1 VNGLNNL
8 FVHLFSSYFAE
19 QTLELNKMKKLY
31 IFLVI
36 IILLFSFAGCSFHS
50 DNKNA
55 YSAASV
61 FLHNFYAV
69 SQQDV
74 INYNRTQKAGNIDAV
89 GIENINKKFKPLMT
103 ADAYEGMLRNLTYFS
118 IIRDVVTK
126 DCGIKNCKLTLTSES
141 VNSNFIQ
148 YDYTAV
154 LTVMM
159 NQTKKQQ
166 NITESGSVQVTKQNG
181 NWKTNYIDRASAS
194 NFFVKS

>member
-1 VNGLNNL
+1 
-8 FVHLFSSYFAE
+8 
-19 QTLELNKMKKLY
+19 MKKLY
-31 IFLVI
+31 FFLVI

-61 FLHNFYAV
+61 FLQNLYAV
-69 SQQDV
+69 SPQDV
-74 INYNRTQKAGNIDAV
+74 TNYKRTQKDENVDDT
-89 GIENINKKFKPLMT
+89 GIEDLNKKFKPLMT

-141 VNSNFIQ
+141 GNSDSIQ

-159 NQTKKQQ
+159 NQTKKRQ